1 MSVFFYYEGGTVM
14 AVSKDGKYKKGKSY
28 KVLNARIAGFIILIL
43 IIIAGTFYYVK
54 YMPQVSNRTA
64 DEALKEYHGALQG
77 LYPELNENY
86 AHIKQN
92 GDVEKWDEF
101 SKEWMPK
108 FMAARP
114 EVLDKRL
121 TKKSEDRKQTLMTA
135 QRNLLMLWQE
145 YHGDIKEDFINEEHV
160 AELKKT
166 IEESLR
172 GFS

>member
-1 MSVFFYYEGGTVM
+1 MG
-14 AVSKDGKYKKGKSY
+14 VSKDKGYKREKSH
-28 KVLNARIAGFIILIL
+28 KAVNIRLVGIIILIL

-54 YMPQVSNRTA
+54 YMPQVSNRAA
-64 DEALKEYHGALQG
+64 DKALKEYHGALQG

-86 AHIKQN
+86 AVIKQN

-101 SKEWMPK
+101 SKAWMPK

-121 TKKSEDRKQTLMTA
+121 TKESENRKQTLMTA

-145 YHGDIKEDFINEEHV
+145 YHGDIKENFINEEHV
-160 AELKKT
+160 AELKKI
-166 IEESLR
+166 IEESLK